1 LKEHMPN
8 SSQTFPNYTR
18 NENGDAV
25 IEWASDASMR
35 DYFAARALSGLLVGD
50 PITWNKTGRI
60 RKSEMDA
67 IAQAAYSIAD
77 AMLAERERK

>member
-1 LKEHMPN
+1 MLN
-8 SSQTFPNYTR
+8 
-18 NENGDAV
+18 NGEEV

-35 DYFAARALSGLLVGD
+35 DYFAARALSGLLAGD